1 MSSLWCA
8 QVVQK
13 QQNTLFFRFFSRLWR
28 WPDTSTVLYWRSISY
43 SVAKMPIKRG
53 KCDKCK
59 ATSSNCFFAKVQN
72 LKSSSFTVIDDK
84 EKKQIDTFKKLQP
97 DNVRHLSLKIEM
109 KHFKTVLL
117 MVQVW
122 HQSFH
127 SWEVSLL
134 RKSAQLV
141 QKSTEPRVQTC
152 DQFLKVKFSVRTDE
166 LGAEC
171 HRREVGK
178 FCLAEGRLIN
188 DRWKRI
194 LLLFL
199 WVMGETNQQPFNL
212 PRRKRWTKT
221 SNLLL
226 PSSLLLFLHHLL
238 PPASTSF
245 TAAGVVSRHA
255 PLSRSRSPRRKFVH
269 AYCTWTLDK

>member
-1 MSSLWCA
+1 
-8 QVVQK
+8 
-13 QQNTLFFRFFSRLWR
+13 
-28 WPDTSTVLYWRSISY
+28 
-43 SVAKMPIKRG
+43 MPIKRG

-72 LKSSSFTVIDDK
+72 LKNSSFTVIDDK

-127 SWEVSLL
+127 SWEVSLPC
-134 RKSAQLV
+134 KSAQLV
-141 QKSTEPRVQTC
+141 WKSTEPRVQTC

-178 FCLAEGRLIN
+178 FRLAEGRLIN